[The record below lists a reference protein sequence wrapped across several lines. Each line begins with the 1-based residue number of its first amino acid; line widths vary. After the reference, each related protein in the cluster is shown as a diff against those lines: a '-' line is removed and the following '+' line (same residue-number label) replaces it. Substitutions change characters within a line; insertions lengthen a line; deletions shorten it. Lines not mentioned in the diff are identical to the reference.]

1 MTKAKQLSANPSLNI
16 HKIEAL
22 VFLRL
27 EKTTDAKDSFLKYK
41 MSLEKEVANLGKI
54 NNDHDWSVVARYLND
69 ELDWTQKMIMKANRL

>member
-1 MTKAKQLSANPSLNI
+1 LTKAKQLSANPSLNI